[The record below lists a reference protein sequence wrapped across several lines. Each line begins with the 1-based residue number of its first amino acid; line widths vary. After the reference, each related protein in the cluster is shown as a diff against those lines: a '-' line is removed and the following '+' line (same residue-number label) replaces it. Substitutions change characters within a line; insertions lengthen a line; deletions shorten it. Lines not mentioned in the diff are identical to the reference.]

1 MPATLRLLRIRNL
14 ALVESLDWELT
25 PGFSVVTGET
35 GAGKSVILGA
45 LKLILGERAD
55 KSLIRTGA
63 EQCSVEAAFELDDIT
78 NMNQLLEEQGVD
90 RCEEGELLLKRVV
103 SISGGSRQ
111 FVNGS
116 LATLGVLKEVGEGL
130 VDLHGPHDHQSLFSA
145 DHQLG
150 LVDAFA
156 DHRELL
162 ENYRTAF
169 RSLSDLRKKQEELLD
184 QTTDQNLDLW
194 RHQLQ
199 ELESADLQPA
209 EFETL
214 RARYSVA
221 SNSRRLIEAA
231 GTALRELS
239 GEDDSILTR
248 LADIARQVREIAR
261 LDESASDL
269 IRAHESATI
278 ELEEFQRSISSYRS
292 SVEIDPE
299 ALQTMEGRLNLLQS
313 LQRKHRRDENGL
325 LELMAELKKRLDQ
338 FGRRDEMLG
347 EIESQLATETERLNN
362 LGKELSDS
370 RKKTATALSKSIRA
384 HLGDLGFGQAGF
396 DIRLDPHEKPRVT
409 GFETVEFLFAAN
421 LGEPLK
427 PLRAVASSG
436 EISRLMLALKTVL
449 AQQDLVGLL
458 VFDEIDANVG
468 GEIAHSIGAKMRSL
482 GESRQVITITH
493 MPQVAAAASR
503 HFTVTKTVSQ
513 GRTRTMLTEAGGEN
527 RVEEIARMLGGRT
540 KSAVEHAKELLKRNC
555 SGFFKY

>member
-45 LKLILGERAD
+45 FKLILGERAD

-78 NMNQLLEEQGVD
+78 SMNQLLEVQGVD

-103 SISGGSRQ
+103 SVSGGSRQ

-116 LATLGVLKEVGEGL
+116 LATLGVLKEVGDGL
-130 VDLHGPHDHQSLFSA
+130 VDLHGPHNHQSLFSA
-145 DHQLG
+145 DHQLA
-150 LVDAFA
+150 LVDASA

-184 QTTDQNLDLW
+184 QTADQNLDLW
-194 RHQLQ
+194 HHQLQ
-199 ELESADLQPA
+199 ELESADLKPA

-248 LADIARQVREIAR
+248 LAEIARQVREIAR

-269 IRAHESATI
+269 IRAHESAMI
-278 ELEEFQRSISSYRS
+278 ELEELEQSISSYRS
-292 SVEIDPE
+292 SLDIDPE

-325 LELMAELKKRLDQ
+325 LELVAELKQRLDQ

-347 EIESQLATETERLNN
+347 EIEAQLATETVRLNK
-362 LGKELSDS
+362 LGNELSDS
-370 RKKTATALSKSIRA
+370 RKKTATALSRSIRA

-396 DIRLDPHEKPRVT
+396 DIRLDPHEKPRAT

-482 GESRQVITITH
+482 GETRQVITITH

-513 GRTRTMLTEAGGEN
+513 GRTRTTLTEAGGDN

-540 KSAVEHAKELLKRNC
+540 KSAVEHAKELLKRNR